1 METLLTL
8 TLSGSAL
15 TLLLLAL
22 RYLLLRRMPSTV
34 YYYAWLLVLL
44 RFMLP
49 LPGLIPTERPAAAN
63 DTPVITAQSL
73 SHIDTPTMQF
83 ITAPAESIRPAS
95 DAVAVPEPREELPAQ
110 IGRQNKNAISLK
122 SPALWTVV
130 WGIGTAVSLCMI
142 VVSYK
147 VFSRRVRRS
156 LIPAT
161 AEDRRVYRTLPGR
174 KPRLCRCAAFRTP
187 LMFGVFRPLITLPE
201 VAYDKE
207 TLKNVLRHE
216 LLHYRRRDTL
226 YKWFAVAVLS
236 TQWFNPLSYLIRREL
251 NRACELSCDE
261 MLLRDMDR
269 ADKLSY
275 GHTLLNMAAAGVLPS
290 SVAATTFST
299 EKRNLKERLEQIM
312 HYKKSGTRVL
322 AAVLALTL
330 LIGVAVLA
338 GPLPGAAADDQP
350 EHVVKVSTVDGLLAA
365 IAPDTVIELEAG
377 TYDLTTALDYGQDTH
392 SAYYSWNRAYDG
404 FELVLQNMR
413 NLTIRGAGKDETVL
427 AAVPRYAN
435 VLQFYGCQG
444 INVEALTAGHTTEPG
459 FCMGGVLS
467 FDNCE
472 RVTVDACG
480 LYGCG
485 TIGVQARECTELTV
499 KSTEIYKC
507 SYGAVSVGSCRDVT
521 VEDCDI
527 HDHGT
532 RAGQGDA
539 IFVFDLN
546 YSDGVTIHQNRIHD
560 NRAQVMLNSDYAR
573 RVLFLSNE
581 LRGNAFVTNVFDLVG
596 YGITVDGCVF
606 EGNDVRGGWYRGSGV
621 YASSVSGE
629 TLEAALFGEMTLR
642 DIDPDD
648 VLPPVPPSGALD
660 LPKGGEVMVTSVDEF
675 LEALGPD
682 RTIILDGPFFDLS
695 TASNYGGIGT
705 DCYYWA
711 EDYDGPELVIHDVN
725 GLTIYAKDSSSGA
738 TTLAAIPRY
747 ADVLSFRNCEN
758 LTLSGFTAG
767 HTKEPGSCS
776 GGVLNLQN
784 CSQVTLEKM
793 RLYGCG
799 VLGIQAFQCATLNIL
814 RTEIYECSQ
823 GGASFFQCDGIRF
836 ADCGIHDVPSPALRF
851 NESGDKTWN
860 GEAIVGLDGEYDV
873 DENGALTAC
882 SYMRENAQEYVR
894 AVDDSVNPYG
904 NTPTHI
910 YKAGWPQASFAHA
923 VQKDIAEGNW
933 ESLADKLH
941 FPLVCLRNGTSF
953 RVLSREEFLGS
964 LEGNYVLAECF
975 SESWRR
981 NIANADLS
989 EYGRSIYGE
998 TFCDHMLAFSSFG
1011 DALSDEVQ
1019 ITEDNLRV
1027 TAISFDDPLWPGRG
1041 EQEFLSDVPY
1051 NPYDS
1056 FAPTPFEEGS
1066 PQLEFA
1072 KSVQHDFAARDW
1084 NALADKMSYPVQIFN
1099 GLENFTIDSRDAFLS
1114 ERLPA
1119 ILTPDFCELVANAE
1133 LSSYGDSPFGNTFA
1147 AHRLA
1152 MACQG
1157 DQLRSAEDLKI
1168 TCISV
1173 VAPLY
1178 QYKYNGSVPPTP
1190 MPSLRVMFYETE
1202 LGNEFTIYP
1211 PDAVELH
1218 VQLPPEIGPGAEVE
1232 WTSDRPSV
1240 LAVEKT
1246 GADTA
1251 LVSCVDDGSL
1261 PQTCKLT
1268 VRCGDMAREITVYC
1282 RK

>member
-1 METLLTL
+1 MRLLL
-8 TLSGSAL
+8 SVTLSGSAL
-15 TLLLLAL
+15 AVLLLLL
-22 RYLLLRRMPSTV
+22 RYVMFRKMPSTV

-44 RFMLP
+44 RFALP
-49 LPGLIPTERPAAAN
+49 LPGLVPVGASESAAPAAAVYVPTPTAYDRPSTVRPLGTGVADLGSEPVPVSTPEAQTMKPAAAN
-63 DTPVITAQSL
+63 EKHYVN
-73 SHIDTPTMQF
+73 F
-83 ITAPAESIRPAS
+83 
-95 DAVAVPEPREELPAQ
+95 
-110 IGRQNKNAISLK
+110 K
-122 SPALWTVV
+122 SPRLWLGV
-130 WGIGTAVSLCMI
+130 WGAGAAVSLAFY
-142 VVSYK
+142 VLSYK
-147 VFSRRVRRS
+147 LFSVRIRRS
-156 LIPAT
+156 LSLPT
-161 AEDRRVYRTLPGR
+161 HEDRRVYKLLPGK
-174 KPRLCRCAAFRTP
+174 KPRLRRCAACDTP

-201 VAYDKE
+201 RVYSE
-207 TLKNVLRHE
+207 ELLTNILRHE
-216 LLHYRRRDTL
+216 LLHYRRRDPL
-226 YKWFAVAVLS
+226 YKWLAVGVLS
-236 TQWFNPLSYLIRREL
+236 TQWFNPLSYVIRREL

-269 ADKLSY
+269 ADKQSY
-275 GHTLLNMAAAGVLPS
+275 GNTLLSMAASGALPAGV
-290 SVAATTFST
+290 VATTFST

-312 HYKKSGTRVL
+312 HYQRNGKRLL
-322 AAVLALTL
+322 AAVLAIAL
-330 LIGVAVLA
+330 LIGGAVLA
-338 GPLPGAAADDQP
+338 GPMPGAAADDQP
-350 EHVVKVSTVDGLLAA
+350 DHVIKVSTVDGLLAA

-377 TYDLTTALDYGQDTH
+377 TYDLTTASDYGQDTH
-392 SAYYSWNRAYDG
+392 SAFYSWNGAYDG

-413 NLTIRGAGKDETVL
+413 NLTIRGAGKGETVL

-499 KSTEIYKC
+499 KSTEIYEC

-546 YSDGVTIHQNRIHD
+546 YSDGVTIHNNRIHD

-581 LRGNAFVTNVFDLVG
+581 LRGNAFVTNVFDLEG

-606 EGNDVRGGWYRGSGV
+606 EGNDVRGGWYRRSGV

-682 RTIILDGPFFDLS
+682 RTIILDGALFDLS

-776 GGVLNLQN
+776 GGVLNFQN

-860 GEAIVGLDGEYDV
+860 GEAIIGLDGEYDV
-873 DENGALTAC
+873 DENGALAAC
-882 SYMRENAQEYVR
+882 APPEAVGYALAAEQAEYDFVR
-894 AVDDSVNPYG
+894 AMQETIVNGDWENLAANCAYPLTVIFPGERDRAFAHIPDAESLLALDLDKILDEDYRRYVLSAGTGDFYLTIWGYKALDDALCFTYPEGEPKVSALLLTASRVAGDQSGLETLTPYLSSPGIPVNPFDYEQPIPFVEG
-904 NTPTHI
+904 TPQLT
-910 YKAGWPQASFAHA
+910 FA
-923 VQKDIAEGNW
+923 
-933 ESLADKLH
+933 
-941 FPLVCLRNGTSF
+941 R
-953 RVLSREEFLGS
+953 
-964 LEGNYVLAECF
+964 
-975 SESWRR
+975 
-981 NIANADLS
+981 
-989 EYGRSIYGE
+989 
-998 TFCDHMLAFSSFG
+998 
-1011 DALSDEVQ
+1011 EVQ
-1019 ITEDNLRV
+1019 RLFTNHDWV
-1027 TAISFDDPLWPGRG
+1027 K
-1041 EQEFLSDVPY
+1041 LS
-1051 NPYDS
+1051 
-1056 FAPTPFEEGS
+1056 
-1066 PQLEFA
+1066 A
-1072 KSVQHDFAARDW
+1072 KI
-1084 NALADKMSYPVQIFN
+1084 SYPLQVFSANTSYVIDNPSDF
-1099 GLENFTIDSRDAFLS
+1099 LAMVHELLFTPEFY
-1114 ERLPA
+1114 RL
-1119 ILTPDFCELVANAE
+1119 IENAE
-1133 LSSYGDSPFGNTFA
+1133 LDSYGQSIFGNTFC

-1152 MACQG
+1152 MACVS
-1157 DQLRSAEDLKI
+1157 DTLSSADDLRL

-1173 VAPLY
+1173 DGPLY
-1178 QYKYNGSVPPTP
+1178 QYKEGLSVPPTP

-1202 LGNEFTIYP
+1202 IKTDCTLWPGDP
-1211 PDAVELH
+1211 VELH
-1218 VQLPPEIGPGAEVE
+1218 VRLQPEIGPGPEVE

-1268 VRCGDMAREITVYC
+1268 VRCGDMTREITVYC

>member
-8 TLSGSAL
+8 TLSGSTLA
-15 TLLLLAL
+15 LLLLAL
-22 RYLLLRRMPSTV
+22 RYYLLRRMPSTV

-44 RFMLP
+44 RFVLP
-49 LPGLIPTERPAAAN
+49 LPGLIPMERPAAAN
-63 DTPVITAQSL
+63 DTPVAVERPVS
-73 SHIDTPTMQF
+73 PVEVPAMPVAA
-83 ITAPAESIRPAS
+83 APAESIRPAS
-95 DAVAVPEPREELPAQ
+95 DAVAVPEPREEPPAQ

-130 WGIGTAVSLCMI
+130 WGIGVAVSIMTT

-156 LIPAT
+156 LKAAT
-161 AEDRRVYRTLPGR
+161 AEDRRVYRMLPGR

-187 LMFGVFRPLITLPE
+187 LIFGVFRPLITLPDLK
-201 VAYDKE
+201 YDEE
-207 TLKNVLRHE
+207 TLANVLRHE

-236 TQWFNPLSYLIRREL
+236 TQWFNPLSYLVRREL

-261 MLLRDMDR
+261 MLLRDMDH

-275 GHTLLNMAAAGVLPS
+275 GHTLLNMAASAALPAG
-290 SVAATTFST
+290 VAATTFST

-312 HYKKSGTRVL
+312 HYKKSGTRIL
-322 AAVLALTL
+322 AAVLALAL
-330 LIGVAVLA
+330 LIGGAVLA
-338 GPLPGAAADDQP
+338 GPLPGAAAEDQP
-350 EHVVKVSTVDGLLAA
+350 EHVVKVSTVDEFLAA

-377 TYDLTTALDYGQDTH
+377 TYDLTTASDYGQDTH
-392 SAYYSWNRAYDG
+392 SAYYSWNGAYDG

-413 NLTIRGAGKDETVL
+413 NLTIRGAGKGETVL

-472 RVTVDACG
+472 GVTVDACG

-606 EGNDVRGGWYRGSGV
+606 EGNDVRGGWYRNSGV
-621 YASSVSGE
+621 YASNVSGE

-776 GGVLNLQN
+776 GGVLNFQN
-784 CSQVTLEKM
+784 CNQVTLEKM

-851 NESGDKTWN
+851 NESGDKLWN

-873 DENGALTAC
+873 DENGALAAC
-882 SYMRENAQEYVR
+882 APPEAVGYALAAEQAEYDFVR
-894 AVDDSVNPYG
+894 AMQETIVNGDWETLAANCAYPLTVIFPG
-904 NTPTHI
+904 ERDRAFAHI
-910 YKAGWPQASFAHA
+910 PDAESLLSLDLDKILDEDYRRYVLNAGFGDFYLTIWGYKAL
-923 VQKDIAEGNW
+923 D
-933 ESLADKLH
+933 
-941 FPLVCLRNGTSF
+941 
-953 RVLSREEFLGS
+953 
-964 LEGNYVLAECF
+964 
-975 SESWRR
+975 
-981 NIANADLS
+981 
-989 EYGRSIYGE
+989 
-998 TFCDHMLAFSSFG
+998 
-1011 DALSDEVQ
+1011 DALCFNTYPEGGP
-1019 ITEDNLRV
+1019 RV
-1027 TAISFDDPLWPGRG
+1027 SALLLTASRVAGDQRGLETLTPYLTSPGIP
-1041 EQEFLSDVPY
+1041 E
-1051 NPYDS
+1051 NPYDDEQPIP
-1056 FAPTPFEEGS
+1056 FAEGT
-1066 PQLEFA
+1066 PQLTFA
-1072 KSVQHDFAARDW
+1072 REVQCLFTNHDWVKLSA
-1084 NALADKMSYPVQIFN
+1084 KISYPLQVFSANTNYVIDNPTDF
-1099 GLENFTIDSRDAFLS
+1099 LAMVHELLFTPEFY
-1114 ERLPA
+1114 RL
-1119 ILTPDFCELVANAE
+1119 IENAE
-1133 LSSYGDSPFGNTFA
+1133 LDSYGHSSFGNTFC

-1152 MACQG
+1152 MACVS
-1157 DQLRSAEDLKI
+1157 DMLSSADDLRL

-1173 VAPLY
+1173 DGPLY
-1178 QYKYNGSVPPTP
+1178 QRKEGLPVPPTP

-1202 LGNEFTIYP
+1202 LGDEVTIYP

-1218 VQLPPEIGPGAEVE
+1218 VQLPPEIRPGSEVE
-1232 WTSDRPSV
+1232 WTSDHPSV
-1240 LAVEKT
+1240 LRAEKT
-1246 GADTA
+1246 GLDTA
-1251 LVSCVDDGSL
+1251 LISCVDDGSL

-1268 VRCGDMAREITVYC
+1268 VSCAGLEKELTVYC
-1282 RK
+1282 CR

>member
-1 METLLTL
+1 MRLLVSV

-15 TLLLLAL
+15 AVLLLLL
-22 RYLLLRRMPSTV
+22 RYVVFRKMPSTV

-44 RFMLP
+44 RFALP
-49 LPGLIPTERPAAAN
+49 LPGLVPVGASESAVPAAAAYVPAPAAYDGPSTVRPMGTGVADLGSEALPVSRPEEQTMKPAAAN
-63 DTPVITAQSL
+63 EKHYVN
-73 SHIDTPTMQF
+73 F
-83 ITAPAESIRPAS
+83 
-95 DAVAVPEPREELPAQ
+95 
-110 IGRQNKNAISLK
+110 K
-122 SPALWTVV
+122 SPQLWLGV
-130 WGIGTAVSLCMI
+130 WGAGAATSLAFY
-142 VVSYK
+142 VLSYK
-147 VFSRRVRRS
+147 LFSVRIRRS
-156 LIPAT
+156 LSLPT
-161 AEDRRVYRTLPGR
+161 HEDRRVYKLLPGK
-174 KPRLCRCAAFRTP
+174 KPRLRRCAACDTP

-201 VAYDKE
+201 RVYSE
-207 TLKNVLRHE
+207 ELLTNILRHE
-216 LLHYRRRDTL
+216 LLHYRRRDPL
-226 YKWFAVAVLS
+226 YKWLAVAVLS
-236 TQWFNPLSYLIRREL
+236 TQWFNPLSYVIRREL

-269 ADKLSY
+269 ADKQSY
-275 GHTLLNMAAAGVLPS
+275 GNTLLSMAASGALPAGV
-290 SVAATTFST
+290 VATTFST

-312 HYKKSGTRVL
+312 HYQRNGKRLL
-322 AAVLALTL
+322 AAVLALVL
-330 LIGVAVLA
+330 LIGGAVLA
-338 GPLPGAAADDQP
+338 GPLPGAAAEDQP
-350 EHVVKVSTVDGLLAA
+350 EHVIKVSSVDGLLAA
-365 IAPDTVIELEAG
+365 LAPDTVIELEAG
-377 TYDLTTALDYGQDTH
+377 TYDLTTASDYGQDTH
-392 SAYYSWNRAYDG
+392 SAYYSWNGAYDG

-485 TIGVQARECTELTV
+485 TIGVQARECHELTV
-499 KSTEIYKC
+499 KASEIYEC

-546 YSDGVTIHQNRIHD
+546 YSEGVTIHQNRIHD

-606 EGNDVRGGWYRGSGV
+606 EGNDVRGGWYRNSGV

-738 TTLAAIPRY
+738 TTLSAIPRY

-784 CSQVTLEKM
+784 CNQVTLEKM

-814 RTEIYECSQ
+814 RTEIYDCSQ
-823 GGASFFQCDGIRF
+823 GGANFFQCDGIRF
-836 ADCGIHDVPSPALRF
+836 VDCGIHDVPSPALRF

-860 GEAIVGLDGEYDV
+860 GEAIIGLDGEYDV

-882 SYMRENAQEYVR
+882 APPEAVGYALADAQAEYDFVR
-894 AVDDSVNPYG
+894 AMQETIVNGDWENLAANCAYPLTVIFPGEHDRAFAHIPDAESLLALDLDSILDEDYRRYVLNAGMGDFYLTIWG
-904 NTPTHI
+904 
-910 YKAGWPQASFAHA
+910 YKAL
-923 VQKDIAEGNW
+923 D
-933 ESLADKLH
+933 
-941 FPLVCLRNGTSF
+941 
-953 RVLSREEFLGS
+953 
-964 LEGNYVLAECF
+964 
-975 SESWRR
+975 
-981 NIANADLS
+981 
-989 EYGRSIYGE
+989 
-998 TFCDHMLAFSSFG
+998 
-1011 DALSDEVQ
+1011 DALCFNTYPEGGPRVSALLL
-1019 ITEDNLRV
+1019 TASRV
-1027 TAISFDDPLWPGRG
+1027 TGDQRGLEPLTPYLTSPGIPENPFDY
-1041 EQEFLSDVPY
+1041 EQPI
-1051 NPYDS
+1051 
-1056 FAPTPFEEGS
+1056 PFVESS
-1066 PQLEFA
+1066 PQLTFA
-1072 KSVQHDFAARDW
+1072 REVQRLFTNHDWVKLSA
-1084 NALADKMSYPVQIFN
+1084 KISYPLQVFSANTNYVIDNPTDF
-1099 GLENFTIDSRDAFLS
+1099 LAMVHELLFTPEFY
-1114 ERLPA
+1114 RL
-1119 ILTPDFCELVANAE
+1119 IENAE
-1133 LSSYGDSPFGNTFA
+1133 LDSYGQSIFGNTFC

-1152 MACQG
+1152 MACVS
-1157 DQLRSAEDLKI
+1157 DTLSSADDLRL

-1173 VAPLY
+1173 DGPLY
-1178 QYKYNGSVPPTP
+1178 QYKEGLSVPPTP

-1218 VQLPPEIGPGAEVE
+1218 VRLQPEIGPGPEVE
-1232 WTSDRPSV
+1232 WTSDHPSV

>member
-1 METLLTL
+1 MRLLL
-8 TLSGSAL
+8 SVTLSGSAL
-15 TLLLLAL
+15 AVLLLLL
-22 RYLLLRRMPSTV
+22 RYVVFRKMPSTV

-44 RFMLP
+44 RFALP
-49 LPGLIPTERPAAAN
+49 LPGLVPVGAFESAAPAAAVYVPTPAAYDRPSTVRPMGTGVADLGSEALPVSRPEDQTMKPAAAN
-63 DTPVITAQSL
+63 EKHYVN
-73 SHIDTPTMQF
+73 F
-83 ITAPAESIRPAS
+83 
-95 DAVAVPEPREELPAQ
+95 
-110 IGRQNKNAISLK
+110 K
-122 SPALWTVV
+122 SPQLWLGV
-130 WGIGTAVSLCMI
+130 WGAGAAVSLAFY
-142 VVSYK
+142 VLSYK
-147 VFSRRVRRS
+147 LFSVRIRRS
-156 LIPAT
+156 LSLPT
-161 AEDRRVYRTLPGR
+161 HEDRRVYKLLPGK
-174 KPRLCRCAAFRTP
+174 KPRLRRCAACDTP

-201 VAYDKE
+201 RVYSE
-207 TLKNVLRHE
+207 ELLTNILRHE
-216 LLHYRRRDTL
+216 LLHYRRRDPL
-226 YKWFAVAVLS
+226 YKWLAVAVLS
-236 TQWFNPLSYLIRREL
+236 TQWFNPLSYVIRREL

-261 MLLRDMDR
+261 LLLKDMDR
-269 ADKLSY
+269 ADKQSY
-275 GHTLLNMAAAGVLPS
+275 GNTLLSMAASGALPAGV
-290 SVAATTFST
+290 VATTFST

-312 HYKKSGTRVL
+312 HYQRNGKRLL
-322 AAVLALTL
+322 AAVLALAL
-330 LIGVAVLA
+330 LIGGAVLA
-338 GPLPGAAADDQP
+338 GPLPGAAAEDQP
-350 EHVVKVSTVDGLLAA
+350 DHIIKVSTVDELLAA

-377 TYDLTTALDYGQDTH
+377 TYDLTTASDYGQDTH
-392 SAYYSWNRAYDG
+392 SAYYSWNGAYDG

-413 NLTIRGAGKDETVL
+413 NLTIRGAGKGETVL

-485 TIGVQARECTELTV
+485 TIGVQARECNELTV
-499 KSTEIYKC
+499 KGSEIYEC

-546 YSDGVTIHQNRIHD
+546 YSEGVTIHQNRIHD

-606 EGNDVRGGWYRGSGV
+606 EGNDVRGGWYRRSGV

-660 LPKGGEVMVTSVDEF
+660 LPKGGSVMVTSVDEF

-823 GGASFFQCDGIRF
+823 GGADFFQCDGIRF

-882 SYMRENAQEYVR
+882 APPEAVGYALAAEQAEYDFVR
-894 AVDDSVNPYG
+894 AMQESIVNGDWENLAANCAYPLTVIFPG
-904 NTPTHI
+904 ERDRAFAHI
-910 YKAGWPQASFAHA
+910 PDAESLLALDLDKILNEDYRRYVLNAGMGDFYLTIWGYKAL
-923 VQKDIAEGNW
+923 D
-933 ESLADKLH
+933 
-941 FPLVCLRNGTSF
+941 
-953 RVLSREEFLGS
+953 
-964 LEGNYVLAECF
+964 
-975 SESWRR
+975 
-981 NIANADLS
+981 
-989 EYGRSIYGE
+989 
-998 TFCDHMLAFSSFG
+998 
-1011 DALSDEVQ
+1011 DALCFNTYPEGEPKVSALLL
-1019 ITEDNLRV
+1019 TASRV
-1027 TAISFDDPLWPGRG
+1027 AGDQRGLETLTPYLTSPG
-1041 EQEFLSDVPY
+1041 VPE
-1051 NPYDS
+1051 NPYDYEQPIP
-1056 FAPTPFEEGS
+1056 FAEGS
-1066 PQLEFA
+1066 PQLTFA
-1072 KSVQHDFAARDW
+1072 REVQRLFTNHDWVKLSA
-1084 NALADKMSYPVQIFN
+1084 KISYPLQVFSANTNYVIDNPTDF
-1099 GLENFTIDSRDAFLS
+1099 LAMVHELLFTPEFY
-1114 ERLPA
+1114 RL
-1119 ILTPDFCELVANAE
+1119 IENAE
-1133 LSSYGDSPFGNTFA
+1133 LDSYGHSSFGNTFC

-1152 MACQG
+1152 MACVS
-1157 DQLRSAEDLKI
+1157 DTLSSADDLRL

-1173 VAPLY
+1173 DGPLY
-1178 QYKYNGSVPPTP
+1178 RYKEGLSVPPTP

-1202 LGNEFTIYP
+1202 IKTDCTLWPGDP
-1211 PDAVELH
+1211 VELH
-1218 VQLPPEIGPGAEVE
+1218 VRLQPEIGPGAEVE